1 MPTNIINGEYIDETV
16 QPNNKLKILKWKKDN
31 DERVTRK
38 IVKIHNKYYDITNFA
53 HPGGPIAIMA
63 ANRRDAT
70 ALFESHHP
78 FSDRGMMDN
87 ILKK

>member
-53 HPGGPIAIMA
+53 HPG
-63 ANRRDAT
+63 
-70 ALFESHHP
+70 
-78 FSDRGMMDN
+78 
-87 ILKK
+87 